1 VGVST
6 WSEVGTTVNLSVEGC
21 SVVKLQVGTVR
32 KRYLNKK
39 RLYEYKRVSLNVP
52 RRFHKIVEP
61 LLGKQLQMRVSAK
74 EGVITITLNV
84 SKDAFQ
90 P

>member
-1 VGVST
+1 M
-6 WSEVGTTVNLSVEGC
+6 
-21 SVVKLQVGTVR
+21 VKLQVGTVR

-52 RRFHKIVEP
+52 RRFHSVFEP
-61 LLGKQLQMRVSAK
+61 FLGKQLQMRVSAK

-84 SKDAFQ
+84 DNEVS
-90 P
+90 